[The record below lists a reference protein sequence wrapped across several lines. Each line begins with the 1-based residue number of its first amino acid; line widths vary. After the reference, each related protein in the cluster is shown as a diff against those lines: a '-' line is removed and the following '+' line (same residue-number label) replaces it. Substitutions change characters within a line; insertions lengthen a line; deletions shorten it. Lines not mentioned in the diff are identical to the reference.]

1 MRQNLA
7 RRAALVDAAIEV
19 LAREGARGLTFR
31 AVDAEAEVPKGTASN
46 YFANRDD
53 LLNQAG
59 GRIYERLRPDDA
71 TMEAMFT
78 GPATRARTAELV
90 RDVVERVTAFRT
102 GYLAL
107 LELRLEATRRPE
119 LRAVLT
125 ERVSED
131 VEANVANHLAVR
143 SARRRRRGQDDLSG
157 GQLAGGGAPHAAR
170 RLPEGAGGR
179 ADHGP
184 GRAAAPSPSAPRR
197 GPRTRASV
205 RRAGTQLAPRSCR
218 DPRHPVLPGMLGAR
232 PCHAAGPRLDATV
245 IACEAS
251 RLC

>member
-31 AVDAEAEVPKGTASN
+31 AVDAEADVPKGTASN

-53 LLNQAG
+53 LLTQAG
-59 GRIYERLRPDDA
+59 GRIYECLRPDDA

-90 RDVVERVTAFRT
+90 REVVERVSAYST

-125 ERVSED
+125 ARVSED
-131 VEANVANHLAVR
+131 VEANVANHLA
-143 SARRRRRGQDDLSG
+143 SG
-157 GQLAGGGAPHAAR
+157 
-170 RLPEGAGGR
+170 
-179 ADHGP
+179 
-184 GRAAAPSPSAPRR
+184 
-197 GPRTRASV
+197 
-205 RRAGTQLAPRSCR
+205 
-218 DPRHPVLPGMLGAR
+218 LPGDADAVRMIYL
-232 PCHAAGPRLDATV
+232 AANWLVVERLTLPDVFPKEQAGDLITALV
-245 IACEAS
+245 E
-251 RLC
+251 RLLPPDE

>member
-7 RRAALVDAAIEV
+7 RRAALVDASIEV

-31 AVDAEAEVPKGTASN
+31 AVDAEADVPQGTASN
-46 YFANRDD
+46 YFTNRDD

-59 GRIYERLRPDDA
+59 GRIYERMRPDDA
-71 TMEAMFT
+71 TMRAMLH
-78 GPATRARTAELV
+78 GPTTRARTAELV

-131 VEANVANHLAVR
+131 VEANVEAHLA
-143 SARRRRRGQDDLSG
+143 
-157 GQLAGGGAPHAAR
+157 AG
-170 RLPEGAGGR
+170 
-179 ADHGP
+179 
-184 GRAAAPSPSAPRR
+184 
-197 GPRTRASV
+197 
-205 RRAGTQLAPRSCR
+205 
-218 DPRHPVLPGMLGAR
+218 LPGDADAVRMIYLATNWLVVE
-232 PCHAAGPRLDATV
+232 RLTLPDVFPKEQAVDLITALV
-245 IACEAS
+245 E
-251 RLC
+251 RLLPPDE

>member
-31 AVDAEAEVPKGTASN
+31 AVDAEAEVPMGTASN
-46 YFANRDD
+46 YFTNRDD

-78 GPATRARTAELV
+78 GPATAARTAELV

-119 LRAVLT
+119 LRALLT

-131 VEANVANHLAVR
+131 VEANVANHLA
-143 SARRRRRGQDDLSG
+143 SG
-157 GQLAGGGAPHAAR
+157 
-170 RLPEGAGGR
+170 
-179 ADHGP
+179 
-184 GRAAAPSPSAPRR
+184 
-197 GPRTRASV
+197 
-205 RRAGTQLAPRSCR
+205 
-218 DPRHPVLPGMLGAR
+218 LPGDADAVRMIYL
-232 PCHAAGPRLDATV
+232 AANWLVVERLTLPDVFPEEQAAELITALV
-245 IACEAS
+245 E
-251 RLC
+251 RLLQDSP

>member
-71 TMEAMFT
+71 TMKAMFT
-78 GPATRARTAELV
+78 GPATAARTAELV

-119 LRAVLT
+119 LRALLT

-131 VEANVANHLAVR
+131 VEANVANHLA
-143 SARRRRRGQDDLSG
+143 SG
-157 GQLAGGGAPHAAR
+157 
-170 RLPEGAGGR
+170 
-179 ADHGP
+179 
-184 GRAAAPSPSAPRR
+184 
-197 GPRTRASV
+197 
-205 RRAGTQLAPRSCR
+205 
-218 DPRHPVLPGMLGAR
+218 LPGDADAIRMIYL
-232 PCHAAGPRLDATV
+232 AANWLVVERLTLPDVFPKEQAAELITALV
-245 IACEAS
+245 E
-251 RLC
+251 RLLQDSP

>member
-31 AVDAEAEVPKGTASN
+31 PVDAEADVPKGTASN

-78 GPATRARTAELV
+78 GPATAARTAELV

-119 LRAVLT
+119 LRALLT

-131 VEANVANHLAVR
+131 VEANVANHLA
-143 SARRRRRGQDDLSG
+143 SG
-157 GQLAGGGAPHAAR
+157 
-170 RLPEGAGGR
+170 
-179 ADHGP
+179 
-184 GRAAAPSPSAPRR
+184 
-197 GPRTRASV
+197 
-205 RRAGTQLAPRSCR
+205 
-218 DPRHPVLPGMLGAR
+218 LPGDADAIRMIYL
-232 PCHAAGPRLDATV
+232 AANWLVVERLTLPDVFPKEQAAELITALV
-245 IACEAS
+245 E
-251 RLC
+251 RLLQDSP